1 MAREVPNK
9 FDDPFWVNLAAS
21 TEKKLDLPSGLVV
34 SVLTQGERT
43 NADRVSSAGA
53 RTPFQIIPQTR
64 ESAIKQYGVDPYLS
78 PENAAEVAGRLLQD
92 SLKRNAGDVEQAVG
106 EYHGGTDRKAWGP
119 VNAAYRQRVLAGMGQ
134 TAPADDGM
142 STFQRVQQ
150 ARKASE
156 GSGIADVYDAY
167 KTGKMTAEDAATFE
181 AAVANGEIMLPRGA
195 SLEGKAAQTPA
206 QLGAKTEPQLA
217 PQAVTDAY
225 VNGTMDPKDRQQ
237 LEAWM
242 QAGIVKLPPT
252 ATSQIP
258 GEGAWTAPTEQGVI
272 VPAKEPT
279 LGERLLGAGET
290 ALALGTGMTGG
301 ALGTLTG
308 TVGQMAREAL
318 AGQFGTREAAD
329 RIEQAGQQA
338 ASNLTYAPRTEQ
350 GQVQTQAAG
359 EALQQLIPLGMLPG
373 QMAALGQGARA
384 AQPTVAATARAAAVP
399 VQRAGAA
406 AASGARQAA
415 GAVAAAPGKVVERLK
430 PAASREPEPFVPPV
444 AAEPAA
450 AETAPIGPRPS
461 MGAAETV
468 SPELFENQTRF
479 QAKPEFAKA
488 GQELP
493 AGKQVERA
501 QALRDIGLT
510 EARKSAIVG
519 DSMSGATES
528 QIAKLDNEAGRK
540 MRAQLDTERQALTDY
555 AAKLADDVGG
565 TQGADQASKIS
576 RGNAIIDPIE
586 KYSEWFDEQSRH
598 LYAEADKRASGVP
611 ISMPGLSALLKDKS
625 VLTNADRVHLVKA
638 LKSNLN
644 DIGMIDEKGIVSGNV
659 KQAETVRKYLNE
671 NWSPANGKL
680 VSRIKNV
687 IDDQVMK
694 SAGEDLYGMSRKMWQ
709 DKKNTID
716 NPKGIA
722 ALIDV
727 DPQGINR
734 KVSVEKIADN
744 LWGQSN
750 DQFQHVIRTL
760 RQSPDEISDFAQK
773 ALTEIKSHFL
783 NQLSEIGSQYA
794 GQWNA
799 KGVAKLLNQQ
809 NAKIQILFSPEE
821 VAAMRTLNTAGNALM
836 RDASYPGAAA
846 QTMNLA
852 EAGMTHAARLGS
864 AAIGSMFGPLGAAAG
879 AGVGSKAASMIAER
893 AALNAVAKRI
903 VSLQPRPATTA
914 QQKF

>member
-21 TEKKLDLPSGLVV
+21 TEKKLDLPGGLLV

-92 SLKRNAGDVEQAVG
+92 SLKRNGGDVEQAVG

-150 ARKASE
+150 ARKAEE

-195 SLEGKAAQTPA
+195 SLKGRAAQTPA
-206 QLGAKTEPQLA
+206 QLGAKPEPQLA

-329 RIEQAGQQA
+329 RIEQAGQLA

-373 QMAALGQGARA
+373 EMAALGQGARA
-384 AQPTVAATARAAAVP
+384 AQPTVAATARAAAAP
-399 VQRAGAA
+399 VQRAGTAA
-406 AASGARQAA
+406 AEGVRRAA
-415 GAVAAAPGKVVERLK
+415 GAVAAAPGKVMEAAGLREPA
-430 PAASREPEPFVPPV
+430 PAAGATGGMRSGGAAATPAELARYEQARSLPVPMHEKLTVGEVTRNPETLAFEKEQIKGPEGQPLRTRAEEKNLAVMQNIDALFDLTDAQAASAVEAGGAV
-444 AAEPAA
+444 QKALMDGYQAAKNKTRAAYKAAE
-450 AETAPIGPRPS
+450 
-461 MGAAETV
+461 
-468 SPELFENQTRF
+468 
-479 QAKPEFAKA
+479 KA
-488 GQELP
+488 GELE
-493 AGKQVERA
+493 ANA
-501 QALRDIGLT
+501 DLT
-510 EARKSAIVG
+510 PVI
-519 DSMSGATES
+519 
-528 QIAKLDNEAGRK
+528 
-540 MRAQLDTERQALTDY
+540 DY
-555 AAKLADDVGG
+555 
-565 TQGADQASKIS
+565 I
-576 RGNAIIDPIE
+576 NNNI
-586 KYSEWFDEQSRH
+586 
-598 LYAEADKRASGVP
+598 AEADLAPVLSAARKKALAIGAAVEGPDGQLVATPVTLAKAEGLRQTFQRAGYEGADMFHGKQLRNVFDTATEGLGGDLYALARKTRREQAMKFENRAVVARLVQNVKSMDDPRVYADQVFQKSILNAAPQEITFLKRVLQTSGDDGKQAWKELQGSLIRHIEQKATQGNGMDSQGRPLVSSAQLNKTVQALDNNGRLDIVLGKQNAAIVRDLNEVVRYITTVPPGTQINNSGTSMALMMAIGEAGASGALTGLPVP
-611 ISMPGLSALLKDKS
+611 VMS
-625 VLTNADRVHLVKA
+625 VLKA
-638 LKSNLN
+638 
-644 DIGMIDEKGIVSGNV
+644 VS
-659 KQAETVRKYLNE
+659 EH
-671 NWSPANGKL
+671 
-680 VSRIKNV
+680 I
-687 IDDQVMK
+687 K
-694 SAGEDLYGMSRKMWQ
+694 SAK
-709 DKKNTID
+709 
-716 NPKGIA
+716 
-722 ALIDV
+722 
-727 DPQGINR
+727 
-734 KVSVEKIADN
+734 
-744 LWGQSN
+744 
-750 DQFQHVIRTL
+750 L
-760 RQSPDEISDFAQK
+760 R
-773 ALTEIKSHFL
+773 
-783 NQLSEIGSQYA
+783 
-794 GQWNA
+794 
-799 KGVAKLLNQQ
+799 
-809 NAKIQILFSPEE
+809 AKIQ
-821 VAAMRTLNTAGNALM
+821 RTLN
-836 RDASYPGAAA
+836 YQPPGTEAA
-846 QTMNLA
+846 
-852 EAGMTHAARLGS
+852 
-864 AAIGSMFGPLGAAAG
+864 
-879 AGVGSKAASMIAER
+879 K
-893 AALNAVAKRI
+893 
-903 VSLQPRPATTA
+903 
-914 QQKF
+914 QKF